1 MPALQNVK
9 FNLLEYTKMLNQP
22 QQSGR
27 WSVKL
32 ATVATIPS
40 FPENTPSTHPQWK
53 LWRWQK
59 DLGATCV
66 RQQGPGGWR
75 KCRCG
80 RFLGGSWIRF
90 SGVSEGSPAQGDGKT
105 EDEDR
110 VLTDV

>member
-32 ATVATIPS
+32 
-40 FPENTPSTHPQWK
+40 ENTPRTRPQWK
-53 LWRWQK
+53 LWRRQE